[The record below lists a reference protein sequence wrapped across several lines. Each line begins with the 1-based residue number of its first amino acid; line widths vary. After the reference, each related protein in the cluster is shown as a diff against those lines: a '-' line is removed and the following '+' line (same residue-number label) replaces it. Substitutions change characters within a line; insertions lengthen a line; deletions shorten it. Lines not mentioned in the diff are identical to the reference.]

1 MLSEVA
7 SNVQVTS
14 FQFSMKRKAGIVY
27 LWSTFYCFMSNVF
40 VFRSVAQGVFLE
52 GQEGNDRSRKKRK
65 ISETKARQKLIDRF
79 FWTSSS
85 SVG

>member
-1 MLSEVA
+1 
-7 SNVQVTS
+7 
-14 FQFSMKRKAGIVY
+14 
-27 LWSTFYCFMSNVF
+27 MSNVF

-65 ISETKARQKLIDRF
+65 ISETKARQKLMDRF